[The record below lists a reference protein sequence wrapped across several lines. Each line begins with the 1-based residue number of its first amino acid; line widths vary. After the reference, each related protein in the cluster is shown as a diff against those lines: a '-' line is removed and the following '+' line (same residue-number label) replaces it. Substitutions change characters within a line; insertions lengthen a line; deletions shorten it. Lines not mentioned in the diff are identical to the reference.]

1 MDSTNTPSP
10 LAIPEG
16 MLPGGAAGSGGLTLQ
31 YGKEESR
38 YWMAEMAQ
46 VGASPYAPDGYKVW
60 RNVKDYGAVGDGV
73 TDDTAAINAAITDG
87 GKCSHICDRSI
98 VTPTVVYL
106 PEGKYLVSSPVYHYP
121 DTQIIGDIRLLIS
134 Y

>member
-1 MDSTNTPSP
+1 
-10 LAIPEG
+10 
-16 MLPGGAAGSGGLTLQ
+16 
-31 YGKEESR
+31 
-38 YWMAEMAQ
+38 MAEMAQ